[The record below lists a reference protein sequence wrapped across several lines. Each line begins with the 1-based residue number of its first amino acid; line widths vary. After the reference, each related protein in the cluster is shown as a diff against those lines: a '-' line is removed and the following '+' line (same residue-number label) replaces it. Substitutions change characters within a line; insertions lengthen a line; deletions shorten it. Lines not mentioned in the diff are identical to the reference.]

1 MLEANFL
8 NINNNDKQIPL
19 QPTENA
25 HTSKKA
31 WEWVLAGVP
40 ERGGGEASL
49 GRTGKGNTAQAI
61 FPLVFMGCPFR
72 TQEVY
77 RYYVPMCAIH
87 LFVAD
92 MEIKAYNIK
101 S

>member
-1 MLEANFL
+1 M
-8 NINNNDKQIPL
+8 
-19 QPTENA
+19 
-25 HTSKKA
+25 
-31 WEWVLAGVP
+31 
-40 ERGGGEASL
+40 ASL
-49 GRTGKGNTAQAI
+49 GRTGKGSTAQAI
-61 FPLVFMGCPFR
+61 FPLVFMGCPFH

-77 RYYVPMCAIH
+77 RCYVPMCAIH